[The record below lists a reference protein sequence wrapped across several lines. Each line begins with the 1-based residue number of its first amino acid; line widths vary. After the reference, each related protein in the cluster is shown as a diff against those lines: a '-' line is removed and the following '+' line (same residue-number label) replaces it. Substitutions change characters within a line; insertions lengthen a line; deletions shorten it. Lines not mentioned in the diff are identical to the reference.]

1 MERLRAAIE
10 QARKTR
16 EEGGA
21 NVHELSSAVA
31 EAPAPAAP
39 TRNGSANGNAVKG
52 VEAPVAA
59 PQPRGDVQA
68 HWDALEKIQLKPARM
83 RRNRLVMDGK
93 TPERGAFDM
102 LRTRLLTMM
111 QKENWRRVAVTSPT
125 MACGKSTTTLN
136 LALALSRMPDIRTI
150 VIETDMRRP
159 SMAKM
164 LGVKGEHSVFDLF
177 AGRANFSEMAVRI
190 GSNVALA
197 MNHGVARNPAELL
210 HGQSTPALL
219 RMIEET
225 YQPDV
230 VLFDMPPML
239 QSDDA
244 LGFIQNVDCA
254 VLIALAESTTLSQVD
269 VCEAELAQH
278 TNVAGVVLNRC
289 RYTGAGYGYAY
300 GYGDY

>member
-16 EEGGA
+16 AEGGA
-21 NVHELSSAVA
+21 SVHDIKDVVPEAK
-31 EAPAPAAP
+31 APAPKTNGSPNGEARNGTEGKINAAP
-39 TRNGSANGNAVKG
+39 VPSDVH
-52 VEAPVAA
+52 AA
-59 PQPRGDVQA
+59 
-68 HWDALEKIQLKPARM
+68 WEALEEVQLKPRRM
-83 RRNRLVMDGK
+83 RRNRLVMEGK
-93 TPERGAFDM
+93 GEERGAFDM
-102 LRTRLLTMM
+102 LRTRLLTML

-136 LALALSRMPDIRTI
+136 LALALSRMPDVRTI
-150 VIETDMRRP
+150 VIEADMRRP

-244 LGFIQNVDCA
+244 LGFVQNVDCA

-300 GYGDY
+300 GYGEY